1 MNSPEQDRLNYWGQ
15 TFLEYQKPL
24 LKLASRN
31 LNPIL
36 QRRFSPEDVLQETF
50 QDALRKLDFFENN
63 PECPIYMKLRKLLF
77 QKIADLERRHCQTQ
91 KRDAFR
97 DVGAADFG
105 GTSSS
110 QLDWNRLADSMTG
123 PLTRLARMDRNDLLQ
138 KAIASLSETDRQI
151 LEMRHFDDMSNQECA
166 EALKIEPKAASIR
179 YVRALQRLQ
188 KLLLEYSDFTS

>member
-15 TFLEYQKPL
+15 KLLEYQKPL

-63 PECPIYMKLRKLLF
+63 PECPVYMKLRKLLF

-105 GTSSS
+105 GMTSN